1 MGTSRIENGQFDEV
15 EVQADVCTAGL
26 RVVRMWYFRSY
37 SVCLAM
43 SVKEHPERH
52 SRHPR
57 SEKAEELARFY
68 AEHRAWSYQL
78 ARQLGGDGFDVEDL
92 VSELWTRVA
101 QHLSWWARE
110 PVVARAW
117 MSATFKHLVVDL
129 IRRRRRE
136 EEVKKAGL
144 YSGLASGMYAS
155 MLGADDLAH
164 DEYRE
169 VAARVLDRLS
179 PDELELLL
187 DDGRTSPS
195 SPPLDP
201 REANARRVRRHR
213 LRRKLR
219 EALDRVGELRSEDG
233 GHDGH

>member
-1 MGTSRIENGQFDEV
+1 M
-15 EVQADVCTAGL
+15 CTGGL
-26 RVVRMWYFRSY
+26 PGR
-37 SVCLAM
+37 VCLAM
-43 SVKEHPERH
+43 SIEDQPGRYSSALRSDEAEDAL
-52 SRHPR
+52 R

-78 ARQLGGDGFDVEDL
+78 ARQFSGGGVDEEDL

-110 PVVARAW
+110 PAVARAW
-117 MSATFKHLVVDL
+117 MSVTFKRLFVDL

-136 EEVKKAGL
+136 EEIKNAGL
-144 YSGLASGMYAS
+144 YTGLASGTYSS
-155 MLGADDLAH
+155 MSGTDELAQ

-169 VAARVLDRLS
+169 AAACVLDQLS
-179 PDELELLL
+179 SDELELLL

-195 SPPLDP
+195 SQPLEP

-219 EALDRVGELRSEDG
+219 EALDGAGLLRPEDEG
-233 GHDGH
+233 RDGY

>member
-1 MGTSRIENGQFDEV
+1 MSIEEQPGRYSSALRSDEA
-15 EVQADVCTAGL
+15 EDAL
-26 RVVRMWYFRSY
+26 
-37 SVCLAM
+37 
-43 SVKEHPERH
+43 
-52 SRHPR
+52 R

-78 ARQLGGDGFDVEDL
+78 ARQFSGGGFDEEDL

-110 PVVARAW
+110 PAVARAW
-117 MSATFKHLVVDL
+117 MSVTFKRLVVDL

-136 EEVKKAGL
+136 EEVKNAGL
-144 YSGLASGMYAS
+144 YTGLASGTYSS
-155 MLGADDLAH
+155 MSGTDELAQ

-169 VAARVLDRLS
+169 AAAHVLDQLS
-179 PDELELLL
+179 SDELELLL
-187 DDGRTSPS
+187 DDGRASPS
-195 SPPLDP
+195 SQPLDP

-219 EALDRVGELRSEDG
+219 EALDGAGLLRPEDEG
-233 GHDGH
+233 RNGH

>member
-1 MGTSRIENGQFDEV
+1 MYGRPLG
-15 EVQADVCTAGL
+15 
-26 RVVRMWYFRSY
+26 R
-37 SVCLAM
+37 VCLAM
-43 SVKEHPERH
+43 SIEEQPGRYSSALRSDEAEDAL
-52 SRHPR
+52 R

-78 ARQLGGDGFDVEDL
+78 ARQFSGGGFDEEDL

-110 PVVARAW
+110 PAVARAW
-117 MSATFKHLVVDL
+117 MSVTFKRLVVDL

-136 EEVKKAGL
+136 EEVKNAGL
-144 YSGLASGMYAS
+144 YTGLASGTYSS
-155 MLGADDLAH
+155 MSGTDELAQ

-169 VAARVLDRLS
+169 AAAHVLDQLS
-179 PDELELLL
+179 SDELELLL
-187 DDGRTSPS
+187 DDGRASPS
-195 SPPLDP
+195 SQPLDP

-219 EALDRVGELRSEDG
+219 EALDGAGLLRPEDEG
-233 GHDGH
+233 RNGH

>member
-1 MGTSRIENGQFDEV
+1 
-15 EVQADVCTAGL
+15 
-26 RVVRMWYFRSY
+26 
-37 SVCLAM
+37 M
-43 SVKEHPERH
+43 SVEEHPGRY
-52 SRHPR
+52 SSTLR
-57 SEKAEELARFY
+57 SEKTEELARFY

-78 ARQLGGDGFDVEDL
+78 ARQFGGGVFDEDDL

-110 PVVARAW
+110 PAVARAW

-144 YSGLASGMYAS
+144 YTGLASGMYSS
-155 MLGADDLAH
+155 MSGTDELAQ
-164 DEYRE
+164 DEYRQA
-169 VAARVLDRLS
+169 AARVLDQLS

-195 SPPLDP
+195 SSPLDP

-219 EALDRVGELRSEDG
+219 EALDEVGLPRPEDE
-233 GHDGH
+233 GHNGH